1 MTVTE
6 IIEKLKNT
14 SGKNDKIFILDSNKE
29 NKELELVLS
38 TTYSKTLN
46 FFVRNFK
53 VDIEVVGKSSLT
65 DSIALLIDNIS
76 TRKYSGS
83 GAKSYLETLV
93 NSCSEPHT
101 LLKVINRDLDC
112 GVQVGSINKVWKDL
126 IKKPPYMSYKL
137 FDPKQIKKIKLPVI
151 SGVKLDG
158 LFADI
163 KVFNDTVVL
172 SSREGKI
179 LDIPLTEALKADL
192 LKVKDLAGS
201 NVVLNGEAL
210 VLSDEENSLEG
221 YADRATGNGYLNQD
235 ADKIDPSI
243 IHFIVWDIL
252 TEDEYSNRLTKRK
265 YKDRFYDLTSY
276 LSNSTSGQI
285 LINES
290 VVCNSYL
297 EVVEHFSEVRKRGL
311 EGTVVKEF
319 SLLWKDGKLSSG
331 GWKLKN
337 EFSCDYLVVD
347 TYPHKKD
354 SSLIGGLTVTSSDGK
369 VLSDVGSGLTD
380 ELRDKT
386 SDYFVGK
393 VVTIKA
399 NDLSYK
405 DGRETVSLFLPRLVE
420 IRTDKTEADDF
431 DKIKQ
436 ELYAYTDLIYEEIS
450 LITK

>member
-14 SGKNDKIFILDSNKE
+14 SGKNDKISILESNKE

-53 VDIEVVGKSSLT
+53 VDIKIEGKNSLT
-65 DSIALLIDNIS
+65 ESIGLLIDNIS

-83 GAKSYLETLV
+83 DAKSYLEQLV
-93 NSCSEPHT
+93 NTCSEPHT

-112 GVQVGSINKVWKDL
+112 GIQVGSINKVWKDL

-137 FDPKQIKKIKLPVI
+137 FEPKQVKKMKLPVI

-163 KVFNDTVVL
+163 KVFNDTVIL
-172 SSREGKI
+172 SSRDGKI
-179 LDIPLTEALKADL
+179 LDIPLTEALKTDL

-243 IHFIVWDIL
+243 VHFIVWDIL
-252 TEDEYSNRLTKRK
+252 TEEEYSKRSTKRK
-265 YKDRFYDLTSY
+265 YEDRLYDLTEY
-276 LSNSTSGQI
+276 LSDSTSGQV
-285 LINES
+285 LVNEN

-297 EVVEHFSEVRKRGL
+297 EVVEHFSKVRKRGL

-319 SLLWKDGKLSSG
+319 ALLWKDGKLSSG

-337 EFSCDYLVVD
+337 EFSCDYLVVG

-354 SSLIGGLTVTSSDGK
+354 PTLIGGLTVTSSDGK
-369 VLSDVGSGLTD
+369 VLSDVGSGLTE
-380 ELRDKT
+380 ELR
-386 SDYFVGK
+386 GK
-393 VVTIKA
+393 PSEFFTGKIVTVKA
-399 NDLSYK
+399 NDLSNK
-405 DGRETVSLFLPRLVE
+405 DGRDTVSLFLPRLVE
-420 IRTDKTEADDF
+420 VRTDKTEADDF

-436 ELYAYTDLIYEEIS
+436 ELNAYTGLIYEEIA